1 MNRPEQEAYTLDALE
16 PLDFIMGGGLQ
27 GLPELLVRNNLNM
40 SRNDP
45 VANSNYPRQRVE
57 SGGSFRWL
65 RRLLCDLPHSS

>member
-27 GLPELLVRNNLNM
+27 GLPELLNARRSDAV
-40 SRNDP
+40 
-45 VANSNYPRQRVE
+45 VNSNHPRQRAE
-57 SGGSFRWL
+57 LGGSYRWL